1 MKNRFREH
9 IERVFNLE
17 NKRILVAISGGV
29 DSVVLAYL
37 LHQLK
42 IEIVLGHCNFQLRDD
57 ESDEDEAFVKEFG
70 KGLNVKTFVKRF
82 DTKKF
87 SSENQMNTQL
97 SARKLRY
104 DWFEEVALESDCDFI
119 ATAHHADDNIETFII
134 NLSRGT
140 GLDGLLGIPQRNGK
154 IIRPLLPFSRE
165 EILQF
170 AQKNQLLW
178 REDSSN
184 ASDKYVRN
192 KIRHNIVPFLKEIH
206 PTFLKNFERTQ
217 LFLTQSAHFIDFFV
231 ENIKKECFIE
241 EKSHIK
247 IDIEALKRNYQ
258 SDFVLY
264 KLLYPYN
271 FNNIRDLRQILEAE
285 TGKKLFS
292 ATHILLKDRNFL
304 VLEKKREKTEKIYE
318 INKDT
323 SEINSPVSL
332 QFQVVDN
339 KEIDVFD
346 EEKIFINA
354 DLLKFPMLLR
364 HKQEGDFFYPFG
376 MNQKKKLTKFFK
388 DEKYSIFE
396 KEQQWLLCSGNDV
409 VWVVGKRL
417 DNRFRV
423 TEKTQKV
430 LIISYVK

>member
-9 IERVFNLE
+9 IERTFNLE
-17 NKRILVAISGGV
+17 NKRVLVAISGGV
-29 DSVVLAYL
+29 DSIVLAYL
-37 LHQLK
+37 LNQLG
-42 IEIVLGHCNFQLRDD
+42 IEIVLGHCNFQLRGE
-57 ESDEDEAFVKEFG
+57 ESNEDEAFVKEFG
-70 KGLNVKTFVKRF
+70 QKLNAKTFIKRF
-82 DTKKF
+82 DTQKF

-104 DWFEEVALESDCDFI
+104 DWFEEVAMESECDFI

-140 GLDGLLGIPQRNGK
+140 GLDGLLGIPQRNVK
-154 IIRPLLPFSRE
+154 IIRPLLPFSRQ
-165 EILQF
+165 EILEF
-170 AQKNQLLW
+170 AEKNRLLW

-192 KIRHNIVPFLKEIH
+192 KIRHNIVPVLKEIH
-206 PTFLKNFERTQ
+206 PTFLKNFEKTQ
-217 LFLTQSAHFIDFFV
+217 FFLAQSAQFIDFFI

-271 FNNIRDLRQILEAE
+271 FNNIRDLKQILEAE

-292 ATHILLKDRNFL
+292 STHILLKDRNFL

-323 SEINSPVSL
+323 SEINSPISL
-332 QFQVVDN
+332 KFQIIDN
-339 KEIDVFD
+339 EEIDVFD

-354 DLLKFPMLLR
+354 DLLKFPILLR

-376 MNQKKKLTKFFK
+376 MNQKKKLSKFFK

-396 KEQQWLLCSGNDV
+396 KEEQWLLCSGSDV

-430 LIISYVK
+430 LIISCDE